1 MDDFQDTQPERR
13 RIWPTTSDEWA
24 ELAIL
29 AICIFVVLALWL
41 DLFQL
46 NQ

>member
-1 MDDFQDTQPERR
+1 MDKRPV
-13 RIWPTTSDEWA
+13 WPRDSYEWA